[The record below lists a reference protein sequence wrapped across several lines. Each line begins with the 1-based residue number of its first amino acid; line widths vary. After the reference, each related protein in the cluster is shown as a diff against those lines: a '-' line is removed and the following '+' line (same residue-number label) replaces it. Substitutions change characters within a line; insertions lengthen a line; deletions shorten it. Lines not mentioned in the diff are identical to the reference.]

1 MVIEFPSKTTGIA
14 TLADLLDAV
23 ERPWCSEMHE
33 PVIAIH
39 MARVRFAVQTLSGL
53 LKKSPAKISTDWL
66 LSLPVADLKSM
77 ALGVSPTFRR
87 EFLKASRLLIK
98 HAQFHRDNESKD
110 TRSIGA
116 GHNPLC

>member
-1 MVIEFPSKTTGIA
+1 MVIEFPSKATGIA

-23 ERPWCSEMHE
+23 ERPWRNEMHV

-39 MARVRFAVQTLSGL
+39 IARVRFAVQTLSGL
-53 LKKSPAKISTDWL
+53 LKKSPAKISVDWL

-87 EFLKASRLLIK
+87 EFVKASRLLIK
-98 HAQFHRDNESKD
+98 HAQFHRDNESQD
-110 TRSIGA
+110 TQPFGA
-116 GHNPLC
+116 GCKPLC

>member
-23 ERPWCSEMHE
+23 ERPWCSEMQE

-39 MARVRFAVQTLSGL
+39 MARVRFAVETLSGL
-53 LKKSPAKISTDWL
+53 LKKSPAEISVDWL
-66 LSLPVADLKSM
+66 LSLTAADLKNM
-77 ALGVSPTFRR
+77 ALRVAPTLRR
-87 EFLKASRLLIK
+87 EFLKASRLLIE

-116 GHNPLC
+116 CHNPLC

>member
-1 MVIEFPSKTTGIA
+1 
-14 TLADLLDAV
+14 
-23 ERPWCSEMHE
+23 
-33 PVIAIH
+33 

-53 LKKSPAKISTDWL
+53 LKKSPAKISVDWL
-66 LSLPVADLKSM
+66 LSLTAADLKGM

-110 TRSIGA
+110 TQPIGA
-116 GHNPLC
+116 GSKPLC